1 MTAFL
6 LLVAGLAL
14 VWYLLQRRRPRRTRD
29 AYSGADGY
37 VDDSEYSGTSSE
49 PFSGGGGG
57 GAFGGGGASGDWNGP
72 DSSGGS
78 DGGGGD

>member
-49 PFSGGGGG
+49 PFSGGGG
-57 GAFGGGGASGDWNGP
+57 AFGGGGASGDWNGP

>member
-6 LLVAGLAL
+6 LLVAGLIL
-14 VWYLLQRRRPRRTRD
+14 VWYLLQKWRPRRTRD
-29 AYSGADGY
+29 ASPGADGY
-37 VDDSEYSGTSSE
+37 VGGSGYSDTTPES
-49 PFSGGGGG
+49 FSGDG
-57 GAFGGGGASGDWNGP
+57 GAFGGGGAGGDWSGS

>member
-49 PFSGGGGG
+49 PFSGGGG
-57 GAFGGGGASGDWNGP
+57 AFGGGGP